1 MLPVIA
7 IVGRPNVGKSTLFN
21 ALTRTR
27 DAIVADQAG
36 LTRDRKYGLGKVG
49 DRRYMVVDTGGLN
62 NSDDSLDTRISQQA
76 LRAVDEADVVLFL
89 VDGRAGLTAL
99 DETIARQ
106 LRTYNKPLYLVIN
119 KAEGFDSTMISV
131 DFHRLGLKN
140 YAAISASH
148 GQGVMDLILDVLAPF
163 PEEVE
168 LPDIPEQIRVAVI
181 GRPNVGK
188 STLINRIL
196 GEERLLTFD
205 APGTTRDS
213 ISVPFER
220 DGQAFLLIDTA
231 GIRRRSRVDEG
242 IEKFSVI
249 KSLQALEL
257 ANVVVMMF
265 DAREGIT
272 DQDASLLGLVVES
285 GRSLVLAINKWDG
298 LNEDQ
303 RNHVKSTLERKFHF
317 IDFATPQFISA
328 LHGSGVGTLFQL
340 IRRAYTSAFCK
351 VSTPQ
356 LNRLLEEL
364 VSAHPPPLVKGRRI
378 KLRYMH
384 QGGQNPPLFI
394 IHGNQTDD
402 MPEMYQRYL
411 NNALRNT
418 LKLEGT
424 PIKINFKQSEN
435 PFKDRKNTLT
445 PHQVKKRRRLVRF
458 AKK

>member
-36 LTRDRKYGLGKVG
+36 LTRDRKYGLGKLG
-49 DRRYMVVDTGGLN
+49 GRRYMVVDTGGLN

-76 LRAVDEADVVLFL
+76 LKAVEEADVVLFL

-106 LRTYNKPLYLVIN
+106 LRTYNKSLYLVIN
-119 KAEGFDSTMISV
+119 KAEGFDPTMVSV
-131 DFHRLGLKN
+131 DFHRLGFQN

-163 PEEVE
+163 PI
-168 LPDIPEQIRVAVI
+168 DPEPAEDTQQIRVAVV

-213 ISVPFER
+213 ISIPFER
-220 DGQAFLLIDTA
+220 DGQHFLLIDTA
-231 GIRRRSRVDEG
+231 GIRRKSKIDES

-249 KSLQALEL
+249 KSLQSLEL
-257 ANVVVMMF
+257 AHVVVMMF

-272 DQDASLLGLVVES
+272 EQDASLLGLVVES

-298 LNEDQ
+298 LTEDQ
-303 RNHVKSTLERKFHF
+303 RNHVKATLERKFHF
-317 IDFATPQFISA
+317 IDFAKPQFISA
-328 LHGSGVGTLFQL
+328 LHGSGVGNLFQL

-356 LNRLLEEL
+356 LNRLLEDI

-411 NNALRNT
+411 NNALRNA

>member
-36 LTRDRKYGLGKVG
+36 LTRDRKYGLGKLG
-49 DRRYMVVDTGGLN
+49 GRRYMVVDTGGLN
-62 NSDDSLDTRISQQA
+62 NSDDSLDARISQQA
-76 LRAVDEADVVLFL
+76 LLAVNEADVVLFL

-99 DETIARQ
+99 DESIAQQ
-106 LRTYNKPLYLVIN
+106 LRAYNKSLFLVIN
-119 KAEGFDSTMISV
+119 KAEGFDPAMISI
-131 DFHRLGLKN
+131 DFHRLGFQN

-148 GQGVMDLILDVLAPF
+148 GQGVQDLILEVLEPF
-163 PEEVE
+163 PIA
-168 LPDIPEQIRVAVI
+168 PDPADDTQQIRVAVV

-213 ISVPFER
+213 ISIPFER
-220 DGQAFLLIDTA
+220 EGQHYLLIDTA
-231 GIRRRSRVDEG
+231 GIRRKSKIDDN

-249 KSLQALEL
+249 KSLQSLDQAH
-257 ANVVVMMF
+257 VVVMMF

-272 DQDASLLGLVVES
+272 EQDASLLGLVVDS
-285 GRSLVLAINKWDG
+285 GRSLVLAVNKWDG
-298 LNEDQ
+298 LTEDQ
-303 RNHVKSTLERKFHF
+303 RNHVKHTLERKFHF
-317 IDFATPQFISA
+317 IDFAKPQFISA
-328 LHGSGVGTLFQL
+328 LHGSGVGNLFQL

-351 VSTPQ
+351 ISTPQ
-356 LNRLLEEL
+356 LNKLLQDAI
-364 VSAHPPPLVKGRRI
+364 SSHPPPLVKGRRI

-402 MPEMYQRYL
+402 MPEAYQRYL
-411 NNALRNT
+411 NNAFRTTLR
-418 LKLEGT
+418 LEGT

-435 PFKDRKNTLT
+435 PFKDRKNVLT
-445 PHQVKKRRRLVRF
+445 PSQIKKRRRMMKFV
-458 AKK
+458 KK

>member
-21 ALTRTR
+21 ALTKTR

-36 LTRDRKYGLGKVG
+36 LTRDRKYGIGRVG
-49 DRRYMVVDTGGLN
+49 ERRYMVVDTGGLN
-62 NSDDSLDTRISQQA
+62 NSEDSLDVRISQQA
-76 LRAVDEADVVLFL
+76 LRAVDEANVVLFL

-106 LRTYNKPLYLVIN
+106 LRTHNKPLYLVIN
-119 KAEGFDSTMISV
+119 KAEGFDPTMVSL
-131 DFHRLGLKN
+131 DFHRLGFQN

-148 GQGVMDLILDVLAPF
+148 GQGVGDLILEVLAPF
-163 PEEVE
+163 PDEEE
-168 LPDIPEQIRVAVI
+168 LPDVPKQIRVAVI

-188 STLINRIL
+188 STLINKML
-196 GEERLLTFD
+196 GEDRLLTFD

-213 ISVPFER
+213 ISIPFER
-220 DGQAFLLIDTA
+220 DGQAYLLIDTA
-231 GIRRRSRVDEG
+231 GIRRRSKVDEG

-249 KSLQALEL
+249 KSLQSLEL

-272 DQDASLLGLVVES
+272 DQDASLLGLVVDS
-285 GRSLVLAINKWDG
+285 GRALVLAINKWDG

-303 RNHVKSTLERKFHF
+303 RNHVKTTLERKFHF
-317 IDFATPQFISA
+317 IDFAQPQFISA
-328 LHGSGVGTLFQL
+328 LHGSGVGILFQF
-340 IRRAYTSAFCK
+340 IQRAYHSAFCH

-356 LNRLLEEL
+356 LNRFLEEM
-364 VSAHPPPLVKGRRI
+364 VTSHPPPLIKGRRI

-394 IHGNQTDD
+394 IHGNQTDE
-402 MPEMYQRYL
+402 MPDSYQRYL
-411 NNALRNT
+411 SNGLRNA

-445 PHQVKKRRRLVRF
+445 PHQIKKRRRLVRF

>member
-36 LTRDRKYGLGKVG
+36 LTRDRKYGLGKLG
-49 DRRYMVVDTGGLN
+49 GRRYMVVDTGGLN
-62 NSDDSLDTRISQQA
+62 NSEDSLDARISQQA
-76 LRAVDEADVVLFL
+76 LKAVDEADVVLFL

-106 LRTYNKPLYLVIN
+106 LRTYNKPLYLIIN
-119 KAEGFDSTMISV
+119 KAEGFDPTMISV
-131 DFHRLGLKN
+131 DFHRLGFQN
-140 YAAISASH
+140 YAAISAAH
-148 GQGVMDLILDVLAPF
+148 GQGVMDLILEVLEPF
-163 PEEVE
+163 PIDAEPAE
-168 LPDIPEQIRVAVI
+168 DTQHIRVAVV

-213 ISVPFER
+213 ISIPFER
-220 DGQAFLLIDTA
+220 EGQHYLLIDTA
-231 GIRRRSRVDEG
+231 GIRRKSKIDES

-249 KSLQALEL
+249 KSLQALDQ
-257 ANVVVMMF
+257 AHVVVMMF

-272 DQDASLLGLVVES
+272 EQDASLLGLVVES
-285 GRSLVLAINKWDG
+285 GRSLVLAVNKWDG
-298 LNEDQ
+298 LTEDQ
-303 RNHVKSTLERKFHF
+303 RNHVKHTLERKFHF
-317 IDFATPQFISA
+317 IDFAKPQFISA
-328 LHGSGVGTLFQL
+328 LHGSGVGNLFQL

-351 VSTPQ
+351 ISTPQ
-356 LNRLLEEL
+356 LNKLLQDAI
-364 VSAHPPPLVKGRRI
+364 SSHPPPLVKGRRI

-402 MPEMYQRYL
+402 MPETYQRYL
-411 NNALRNT
+411 NNAFRTTLR
-418 LKLEGT
+418 LEGT

-435 PFKDRKNTLT
+435 PFKDRKNVLT
-445 PHQVKKRRRLVRF
+445 PSQIKKRRRLIKFV
-458 AKK
+458 KK

>member
-36 LTRDRKYGLGKVG
+36 LTRDRKYGLGKLSG
-49 DRRYMVVDTGGLN
+49 RRYMVVDTGGLN
-62 NSDDSLDTRISQQA
+62 NSDDSLDARISQQA
-76 LRAVDEADVVLFL
+76 LKAVEEADVVLFL

-106 LRTYNKPLYLVIN
+106 LRTYNKSLYLVIN
-119 KAEGFDSTMISV
+119 KAEGFDPTMISV
-131 DFHRLGLKN
+131 DFHRLGFQN

-163 PEEVE
+163 PI
-168 LPDIPEQIRVAVI
+168 DPEPAEDTQQIRVAVV

-231 GIRRRSRVDEG
+231 GIRRKSKIDES

-257 ANVVVMMF
+257 AHVVVMMF

-272 DQDASLLGLVVES
+272 EQDASLLGLVVES

-298 LNEDQ
+298 LSEDQ
-303 RNHVKSTLERKFHF
+303 RNHVKATLERKFHF
-317 IDFATPQFISA
+317 IDFAKPQFISA

-445 PHQVKKRRRLVRF
+445 PHQIKKRRRLVRF

>member
-1 MLPVIA
+1 
-7 IVGRPNVGKSTLFN
+7 
-21 ALTRTR
+21 
-27 DAIVADQAG
+27 
-36 LTRDRKYGLGKVG
+36 
-49 DRRYMVVDTGGLN
+49 
-62 NSDDSLDTRISQQA
+62 
-76 LRAVDEADVVLFL
+76 
-89 VDGRAGLTAL
+89 
-99 DETIARQ
+99 
-106 LRTYNKPLYLVIN
+106 
-119 KAEGFDSTMISV
+119 
-131 DFHRLGLKN
+131 
-140 YAAISASH
+140 
-148 GQGVMDLILDVLAPF
+148 
-163 PEEVE
+163 
-168 LPDIPEQIRVAVI
+168 
-181 GRPNVGK
+181 
-188 STLINRIL
+188 
-196 GEERLLTFD
+196 
-205 APGTTRDS
+205 
-213 ISVPFER
+213 
-220 DGQAFLLIDTA
+220 
-231 GIRRRSRVDEG
+231 
-242 IEKFSVI
+242 
-249 KSLQALEL
+249 
-257 ANVVVMMF
+257 MF

-303 RNHVKSTLERKFHF
+303 RNHVKATLERKFHF
-317 IDFATPQFISA
+317 IDFAKPQFISA
-328 LHGSGVGTLFQL
+328 LHGSGVGNLFQL

-356 LNRLLEEL
+356 LNNLLQEL